1 MRRAPSRAAGARAAV
16 IPFRGRSA
24 RLAPERLVI
33 GGLELLRAGERWDR
47 RPTLLFL
54 HGASAA
60 AWVWAEHLMP
70 ELAEAGWRCAALSFR
85 GHGGSRGRAL
95 LHGYG
100 LLDYLLD
107 ARAALASLDGPAIVV
122 GHSLGGLVAQMLI
135 GDPRLRGLV
144 LMAPVPP
151 EGLAAASLKLA
162 VSDPDLWREVA
173 RMPWAEAAETP
184 PQRLRRALFSE
195 ALPDA
200 RAWSLLQRFQSESL
214 RAVAEA
220 QWPRPVASAH
230 LLRLPALVL
239 SSGRDPLMP
248 ADALARTAW
257 FHGADHVVV
266 DTVAHAMMLD
276 HAWGD
281 VVRALAAWLSDRFR

>member
-1 MRRAPSRAAGARAAV
+1 MGGGAAV
-16 IPFRGRSA
+16 IPFRA
-24 RLAPERLVI
+24 RAARFEPERVEI
-33 GGLELLRAGERWDR
+33 GGIEVLRAGDSSRG
-47 RPTLLFL
+47 RPALLFL

-60 AWVWAEHLMP
+60 AWVWAEHLMQP
-70 ELAEAGWRCAALSFR
+70 LTETGWRCVAVSFR
-85 GHGGSRGRAL
+85 GHGGSRGRAF

-107 ARAALASLDGPAIVV
+107 ARTALASLDGPAIVI
-122 GHSLGGLVAQMLI
+122 GHSLGGLIAQMLL

-162 VSDPDLWREVA
+162 FSDPELWREVA

-184 PQRLRRALFSE
+184 PQRLRRALFSDSLHE
-195 ALPDA
+195 G

-220 QWPRPVASAH
+220 QWPRPVASAR
-230 LLRLPALVL
+230 LLGLPALVL
-239 SSGRDPLMP
+239 SSRIDPLVP
-248 ADALARTAW
+248 TDAVARAAW
-257 FHGADHVVV
+257 LHGGDHATL
-266 DTVAHAMMLD
+266 DSVAHAMMLD
-276 HAWGD
+276 HDWSSVARVLTG
-281 VVRALAAWLSDRFR
+281 WLEARFG

>member
-1 MRRAPSRAAGARAAV
+1 MIPFRARAAG
-16 IPFRGRSA
+16 FE
-24 RLAPERLVI
+24 PERLVVGDI
-33 GGLELLRAGERWDR
+33 EVLRAGERNDR
-47 RPTLLFL
+47 RPALLFL

-60 AWVWAEHLMP
+60 AWVWAEHLMEP
-70 ELAEAGWRCAALSFR
+70 LAATGWRCVAVSFR
-85 GHGGSRGRAL
+85 GHGGSHGRAL

-107 ARAALASLDGPAIVV
+107 ARAALASLDGPAIVI
-122 GHSLGGLVAQMLI
+122 GHSLGGLVAQMLL
-135 GDPRLRGLV
+135 GDPRLRGVV

-162 VSDPDLWREVA
+162 FSDPDLWREVA
-173 RMPWAEAAETP
+173 RMPWAEAVETP

-220 QWPRPVASAH
+220 QWPRPVASAR
-230 LLRLPALVL
+230 LLGLPALVL
-239 SSGRDPLMP
+239 SSRIDPLVP
-248 ADALARTAW
+248 ADAVVRTSW
-257 FHGADHVVV
+257 LHGADHVVLE
-266 DTVAHAMMLD
+266 TVAHAMMLD

-281 VVRALAAWLSDRFR
+281 VVRAVVAWLEARFG